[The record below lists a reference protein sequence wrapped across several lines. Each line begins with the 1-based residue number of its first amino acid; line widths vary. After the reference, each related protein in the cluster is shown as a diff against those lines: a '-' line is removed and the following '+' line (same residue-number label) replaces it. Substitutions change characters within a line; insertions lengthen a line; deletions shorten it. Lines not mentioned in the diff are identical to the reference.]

1 MNPIILRV
9 IDESF
14 KRNSEAM
21 GNSLE
26 EQSCVYLSCLCFFYS
41 FCLQCAL
48 LAQILPILQDLN
60 SGGTLFK
67 RTIILWSGNFSTNLP
82 MVMRC
87 CGPELLKIMVFL
99 SRYSS
104 PLCEELQMFSLG
116 CCQDTLGWREL
127 RGYGWGANSTGYTSI
142 LPRIKSHN
150 QPFLLCSLPPLCCD
164 GTICL

>member
-1 MNPIILRV
+1 MNPSEEIQRPWEIPQ
-9 IDESF
+9 
-14 KRNSEAM
+14 RNKTVFTFPVSA
-21 GNSLE
+21 SSTL
-26 EQSCVYLSCLCFFYS
+26 
-41 FCLQCAL
+41 FCLQCSL
-48 LAQILPILQDLN
+48 LAQILPILQGLN
-60 SGGTLFK
+60 PGGTLFK

-87 CGPELLKIMVFL
+87 CGPRSLKIMVFL

-116 CCQDTLGWREL
+116 CCQYTLGWREL

-150 QPFLLCSLPPLCCD
+150 QPFLLSSLPATVL
-164 GTICL
+164 